1 MFRHIT
7 RTVLIISLVSLFND
21 FSSEMLYPVIPIYL
35 QHIGYHIFWIGLL
48 EGVAEF
54 ISGLSKIYM
63 GSLSDHIQKRLPFIQ
78 LGYALSV
85 LSRPLIGASSWIGL
99 IFAGRSMDRIGKG
112 IRSGARDALL
122 ADECN
127 EQNRAEVFGFH
138 RSMDTLGAV
147 LGPLVAMYYLY
158 KNPGNYKALF
168 LITLLPGILA
178 LLFTWFI
185 KEKNKVPVVRQKVS
199 FWAHFTFY
207 KKAPALYRNLI
218 SILLIFSVANTS
230 DMFLLMR
237 AKEAGFSDHLVL
249 MMYLIFNLSFSLFA
263 YPVGRIADRIGVKK
277 TYLIGLLIYLFT
289 YLLFASTSSYYLLV
303 AAFVA
308 YGLFYAFNQGIT
320 KVLLLQTVSKEVK
333 SSAIGFYEGMN
344 SFVLLAAN
352 ALAGFM
358 WFQFGSRTM
367 LLTSVGLTIVVIAL
381 FLTRKSKP

>member
-63 GSLSDHIQKRLPFIQ
+63 GSLSDYIQKRLPFIQ

-147 LGPLVAMYYLY
+147 LGPIVAMYYLY

-199 FWAHFTFY
+199 LWAHFTFY
-207 KKAPALYRNLI
+207 KNAPALYRNLI

-263 YPVGRIADRIGVKK
+263 FPVGRIADRIGVKK

-289 YLLFASTSSYYLLV
+289 YLLFASTSSYSLLV

-320 KVLLLQTVSKEVK
+320 KVLILQTVSKEVK

-367 LLTSVGLTIVVIAL
+367 LLTSVGLTMVVIAL